1 MAALH
6 GSYEMNSSRLSIIVG
21 VSLILLAHPASAQ
34 SPAPKPK
41 AHPDSAAER
50 GRPAAPAEADLI
62 RKGRQEQARA
72 LLFALGSDARS
83 FRDLRLCA
91 RSLARVADALWDVA
105 ADQGRILFREAW
117 EAAETADRE
126 SQEPINLR
134 GEVLRLAARRDPLL
148 AEAFLQKMKVEQ
160 QEAKADLSGNNPT
173 SGDNLWELPEPL
185 EKRLSLA
192 ENLLSAGDTERAL
205 QFADP
210 VLGAVTISTV
220 DFLTLLR
227 EKSPAAADRRYAAML
242 ANTGGNVLADAN
254 TISVLA
260 SYLFTPR
267 TYVIFNAQ
275 GAPEF
280 SSMPW
285 PAPANV
291 APQLRLAFFQTAGR
305 VFLRPQPSAEQAQ
318 RPAVSA
324 VKYMVFKRLLPL
336 FEQYAPKEI
345 RDVMRGQFEALDAV
359 AGSGLRQSESE
370 WVRKG
375 ITPEKEV
382 TADQE
387 QALLEQIE
395 RAKSSDERD
404 DLYFKLA
411 SLARGKDDLKAR
423 DYVSKISDGEFRK
436 QAQAWVDWGLA
447 VNAIRKKKTETALE
461 LARSEALTHIQRVW
475 VLTQASKLTLGT
487 DRDKASA
494 LLNEATTEARRVEDG
509 TPDRPRGLLAV
520 ANALLLI
527 EPSRAWEAT
536 FEAIKAANSTEGFT
550 GEGGVLVL
558 TVSRKGQILGRKF
571 EHVPD
576 FDIQGI
582 FAKLAR
588 SDYEWAVQLAR
599 AFQGEAPRVNATIAV
614 TRAVL
619 SEKPPAPQPATKN

>member
-1 MAALH
+1 
-6 GSYEMNSSRLSIIVG
+6 MNSSRLSIIVG
-21 VSLILLAHPASAQ
+21 VSLVLLAHPASAQ
-34 SPAPKPK
+34 SPTPKPK
-41 AHPDSAAER
+41 APPDSAA
-50 GRPAAPAEADLI
+50 GGDKSAAIAEADHI

-72 LLFALGSDARS
+72 LLFALGSDARN
-83 FRDLRLCA
+83 FRDPKLRA

-105 ADQGRILFREAW
+105 ADQGRILFHEAW

-126 SQEPINLR
+126 SQETLNLR
-134 GEVLRLAARRDPLL
+134 GEVLRLAARRDPML

-160 QEAKADLSGNNPT
+160 QEAKADLSGSNPT
-173 SGDNLWELPEPL
+173 SGNTLWELPEAS
-185 EKRLSLA
+185 EKRLHLA
-192 ENLLSAGDTERAL
+192 ENLLSAGDIERAL

-210 VLGAVTISTV
+210 VLGSVTISTV

-227 EKSPAAADRRYAAML
+227 EKSPAEADRRYAAML
-242 ANTGGNVLADAN
+242 ANTGGNVLADGN

-267 TYVIFNAQ
+267 TYVIFTAQ

-285 PAPANV
+285 PAPASV

-305 VFLRPQPSAEQAQ
+305 IFLRPQPSPEQEQ
-318 RPAVSA
+318 RPALSA
-324 VKYMVFKRLLPL
+324 VKYMALKRLLPL

-345 RDVMRGQFEALDAV
+345 RDAMRAQFEALDAL
-359 AGSGLRQSESE
+359 ASGGLREGESE

-375 ITPEKEV
+375 ITPEKEAP
-382 TADQE
+382 ADQE

-395 RAKSSDERD
+395 RAKTSEERD
-404 DLYFKLA
+404 DLYFRLA
-411 SLARGKDDLKAR
+411 SLARSKDDLKAR
-423 DYVSKISDGEFRK
+423 DYVSKIGDGEFRK

-447 VNAIRKKKTETALE
+447 VNAIRKKKAGTALE

-475 VLTQASKLTLGT
+475 VLTQAAKLTLGT
-487 DRDKASA
+487 DRDKAAA
-494 LLNEATTEARRVEDG
+494 LLGDATAEARRVADG

-536 FEAIKAANSTEGFT
+536 FEAIKAANTAEGFT
-550 GEGGVLVL
+550 GEDGVLIL
-558 TVSRKGQILGRKF
+558 TISRKSQMLGRKF

-576 FDIQGI
+576 FEIQGI
-582 FAKLAR
+582 FSQLAR
-588 SDYEWAVQLAR
+588 SDYEWATQLAR

-614 TRAVL
+614 ARAVL
-619 SEKPPAPQPATKN
+619 GERKAPAPASQQVTNN